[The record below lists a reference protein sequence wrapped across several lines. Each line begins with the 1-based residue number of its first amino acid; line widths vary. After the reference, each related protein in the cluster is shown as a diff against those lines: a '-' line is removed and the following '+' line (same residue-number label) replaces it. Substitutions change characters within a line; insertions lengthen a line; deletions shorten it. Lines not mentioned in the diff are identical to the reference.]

1 MDHSKRLG
9 IILLL
14 SGLGVFAL
22 HLFIASDV
30 NTTTAKECFQLPTA
44 MTKIEC

>member
-30 NTTTAKECFQLPTA
+30 DITTAKECYNPNMA
-44 MTKIEC
+44 MTKIC